1 MSDSNSSAP
10 AAPRATL
17 KLKGV
22 ARKIS
27 PAPLKPA
34 PLPVQPQ
41 RQAAQK
47 LGGTWADEY
56 KARMQADMDAL
67 ATRSKDSA

>member
-1 MSDSNSSAP
+1 MSDSNSSSP
-10 AAPRATL
+10 ASPRVTL

-22 ARKIS
+22 ARK
-27 PAPLKPA
+27 PAPAPVKAA
-34 PLPVQPQ
+34 PLPSQPM

-67 ATRSKDSA
+67 ATQTKDSA